1 MCDLDSSAYETGF
14 PIIDELSSFDNSQS
28 CYNLSDLLFPGINFT
43 NDGTEENMEYPT
55 LEETIGAADF
65 TFGGSSI
72 GFQQTSDSSWVNH
85 LMCHQAI
92 PFTEELSVISSEIS
106 SDRVDYWDQETFIKG
121 VLELAD
127 DANSLPALLIDETS
141 KRKKVTL
148 ALDLDGNFLSSMLT
162 RMDTDLFNGKLF
174 WDYIMNNV
182 LHYQKN
188 VKIAFSYG
196 AMFYIYFISTAVIS
210 IKDEPTPKL
219 LLAVYFVAYILSS
232 NI

>member
-65 TFGGSSI
+65 TFGGSSE
-72 GFQQTSDSSWVNH
+72 GFQQMFDSSWVNH

-92 PFTEELSVISSEIS
+92 AFTEELTVSSSEIS

-121 VLELAD
+121 VLDLAD

-148 ALDLDGNFLSSMLT
+148 VLDLDGNFLSSLHTHMN
-162 RMDTDLFNGKLF
+162 TDLFNGELF
-174 WDYIMNNV
+174 WELYLDQCASPPEKCKDGFSPWGNV
-182 LHYQKN
+182 LYIFYYYSYHFYQR
-188 VKIAFSYG
+188 
-196 AMFYIYFISTAVIS
+196 
-210 IKDEPTPKL
+210 
-219 LLAVYFVAYILSS
+219 
-232 NI
+232 